1 MRKKCKIVNVTNIVF
16 DTNPDDYMSLRVVGQ
31 RALLK
36 ILKFKRLE
44 KWWPDTYAND
54 THVKMVCNCR

>member
-1 MRKKCKIVNVTNIVF
+1 MCVTNIVF

-36 ILKFKRLE
+36 ILNGSKNGGLTPTQTIPTQR
-44 KWWPDTYAND
+44 WYVIVSNVWI
-54 THVKMVCNCR
+54 